1 MVQFNEY
8 YFIYGNINNS
18 LVTWLVMLASF
29 WEKWMQTDKWKL
41 HGSSI
46 PGAPEFSKELFNSL
60 SNQESFVLFLKKLM
74 ISFLPSLI
82 NIFYYKIYLYIHYTK
97 V

>member
-8 YFIYGNINNS
+8 NFIYGNINNS

-29 WEKWMQTDKWKL
+29 WAKWMQIDKWKL

-60 SNQESFVLFLKKLM
+60 SNQESFVLF
-74 ISFLPSLI
+74 I
-82 NIFYYKIYLYIHYTK
+82 
-97 V
+97 